1 MGESRSTVMLVDDDV
16 DVCDAY
22 AEVLQEA
29 GYDVMRASNGKE
41 ALEQLRSARQLPAVI
56 LADLMM
62 PLMDGWQ
69 LRAALSESGVFRHIP
84 LVVMTAGREPP
95 TVAASGYLHKP
106 VSLDQLL
113 ATVRRFATPRGVT

>member
-1 MGESRSTVMLVDDDV
+1 MSDSRSTVMLVDDDP

-22 AEVLQEA
+22 TEVLQEA
-29 GYDVMRASNGKE
+29 GYEVMRANNGQE
-41 ALEQLRSARQLPAVI
+41 ALEQLRVARQLPAVI

-69 LRAALSESGVFRHIP
+69 LRGALSESGAFRHIP
-84 LVVMTAGREPP
+84 LVVMTAGRDAPA
-95 TVAASGYLHKP
+95 VAASAYLHKP

-113 ATVRRFATPRGVT
+113 AAVRRFATPRGAR